1 MLATFLEFPTYAVF
15 LFFIAFA
22 LILFAIGYCAL
33 RYLNVHAKHDIFSIP
48 APAFLGTIATAWAL
62 SIGFVAADAWS
73 LNSRADFSVSK
84 ERSAIHRLLD
94 TANPMVLNDEE
105 LKTAVLNYRTIVVDD
120 EWGQRNNTASTLE
133 VDHAILEIRAMVQ
146 KIALSGLPGPIVS
159 QLVND
164 FDELQDARNERLA
177 VASASI
183 DESKWYLV
191 LFLTLLTAIT
201 IASVHADRPLAGRR
215 ALILFVLTATIS
227 LWILANHANPYVG
240 MGDLKPDLL
249 FSAQRHS
256 AAPAQPAGS

>member
-1 MLATFLEFPTYAVF
+1 MLATVIEFPTYAVF

-22 LILFAIGYCAL
+22 IILFAIGYCAL
-33 RYLNVHAKHDIFSIP
+33 RYLNRHAKHDIFSIP

-62 SIGFVAADAWS
+62 SMGFVAADAWS

-94 TANPMVLNDEE
+94 TASPLVLNNEE
-105 LKTAVLNYRTIVVDD
+105 LKAAVLNYRSIVVNE
-120 EWGQRNNTASTLE
+120 EWGHQNNTVSTLE
-133 VDHAILEIRAMVQ
+133 VDQAILEIRAMVQ

-191 LFLTLLTAIT
+191 LFLTVLTAIT
-201 IASVHADRPLAGRR
+201 IASVHADRPLAGQR
-215 ALILFVLTATIS
+215 ALILYVLTATVS
-227 LWILANHANPYVG
+227 LWILANHANPYAG

-249 FSAQRHS
+249 FSAQRVSTAS
-256 AAPAQPAGS
+256 ARPAGS

>member
-1 MLATFLEFPTYAVF
+1 MLTTLIELPTYAIF

-22 LILFAIGYCAL
+22 IVLYSVGYGAI
-33 RYLNVHAKHDIFSIP
+33 RYLSRHAKHDIFSIP

-62 SIGFVAADAWS
+62 SMGFVAADAWS

-94 TANPMVLNDEE
+94 TANPIVLDNAE
-105 LKTAVLNYRTIVVDD
+105 LKTAVLNYRTIVIDD
-120 EWGQRNNTASTLE
+120 EWGQQNNTVSTLD
-133 VDHAILEIRAMVQ
+133 VDHAILGIRAIVQ

-177 VASASI
+177 VASSSI

-201 IASVHADRPLAGRR
+201 IAAVHADRPLAGKR
-215 ALILFVLTATIS
+215 ALVLYVLTGTIS

-256 AAPAQPAGS
+256 PAPTQPAGS